1 MGFSRLSV
9 AGRIYAA
16 FGALIGLMALLM
28 AIAIGGVQLSGA
40 TFGQYRQAAQD
51 AGAVAQL
58 TSGLSEARLAFSRY
72 QLNHAAADADRA
84 KSLLAA
90 LESHDNAIKE
100 QLGAYSGIVDA
111 MVAHDADIA
120 GLSAAMEQSGLTTTD
135 TLGRLIAQGAESSSL
150 NAKAAAISGLAMQQA
165 LELRLMVD
173 ALLADPAGEGLA
185 AVTERAG
192 QAQATLTALR
202 GTFFKTSDLEAVD
215 AVMGQLADYAGMI
228 GQVHARM
235 LERETLAQDAA
246 AIDAS
251 IAASLGEL
259 ATATAREQTML
270 EADADRQAGA
280 ISLGALVAGLV
291 TLVAGVALAMVIA
304 RWLSGSI
311 KALSVAMGRMVE
323 GDFAVTLPQAGQR
336 NELGQIAR
344 ALEVF
349 GANGLEVRAAQA
361 RREADMD
368 QAFETAQL
376 RAALQRDVEA
386 VVTAAS
392 EGDFGRRLA
401 SDYGLDELNGFA
413 RSLDRLVATVVR
425 GLDETGSVLSALAR
439 GELGGRV
446 EGDYAGAFGQL
457 KADTNALAR
466 TMAETMNRIGA
477 ASTALRRATDE
488 ILAGANDL
496 SARTGRQIAAIE
508 TTSQAVRALSDD
520 IVVNTGQAEQAAA
533 STRASAALARNG
545 GVVMAR
551 VTEAMAG
558 ITQASG
564 KISNVTGVI
573 EDIAFQTNLLALNA
587 SVEAA
592 RAGEAGRGFAVV
604 AVEVRRLAQSAA
616 AASADIKALTGQSAE
631 AVAAGSKLVEEA
643 ARTLNTIL
651 LAVDKDNGHMQ
662 AIAQSSRS
670 QAGAVETVGM
680 AMRQMDEVVQHNAAL
695 VEETNAAIEQTQAQ
709 ASELDRIVGAFT
721 RRGVARLVA

>member
-16 FGALIGLMALLM
+16 FGALIGLMALLV

-40 TFGQYRQAAQD
+40 TFGQYRQAAQQGD
-51 AGAVAQL
+51 DVAGLA
-58 TSGLSEARLAFSRY
+58 SGLSEARLAFSRY
-72 QLNHAAADADRA
+72 QLNHAKADAERA
-84 KSLLAA
+84 KTLLAG
-90 LESHDNAIKE
+90 LDGDSAIAG
-100 QLGAYSGIVDA
+100 QLAEYGGIVDQMTA
-111 MVAHDADIA
+111 LDGAIAD
-120 GLSAAMEQSGLTTTD
+120 LSAAMDASGLATTD
-135 TLGRLIAQGAESSSL
+135 TLGGLIAEAAQSASL
-150 NAKAAAISGLAMQQA
+150 NAKAAAVSGLAMQQA
-165 LELRLMVD
+165 LEVRLAVD
-173 ALLADPAGEGLA
+173 VLQNDPATTALS
-185 AVTERAG
+185 AVNERIG
-192 QAQATLTALR
+192 QAQATLDELR
-202 GTFFKTSDLEAVD
+202 GIFFKADDLARVD
-215 AVMGQLADYAGMI
+215 AVKAHLSDYAGMI

-235 LERETLAQDAA
+235 LEREALAQQAAVIDTAIATAFAELAA
-246 AIDAS
+246 A
-251 IAASLGEL
+251 
-259 ATATAREQTML
+259 TQTQQANL

-280 ISLGALVAGLV
+280 ISLGGLVAGLV
-291 TLVAGVALAMVIA
+291 TLVAGIALAVIIA

-311 KALSVAMGRMVE
+311 RALSLATGRMAE
-323 GDFAVTLPQAGQR
+323 GDFDVTLPQAGQQ

-349 GANGLEVRAAQA
+349 GANGRQVREAQA

-368 QAFETAQL
+368 RAVESAEL
-376 RAALQRDVEA
+376 REKLQRDVEA
-386 VVTAAS
+386 VVAAAS

-401 SDYGLDELNGFA
+401 ADYGLDELNSFA
-413 RSLDRLVATVVR
+413 RSVDRLVATVAR
-425 GLDETGSVLSALAR
+425 GLNETGTVLSALAQ

-457 KADTNALAR
+457 KADTNALAQ
-466 TMAETMNRIGA
+466 TMATTMNRIGA
-477 ASTALRRATDE
+477 ASAALQRATGE

-496 SARTGRQIAAIE
+496 SARTGRQINAIE
-508 TTSQAVRALSDD
+508 ATSRAVRELSDD
-520 IVVNTGQAEQAAA
+520 IVANRAKAEQAAA
-533 STRASAALARNG
+533 STLASSALARNG
-545 GVVMAR
+545 GAVMAR
-551 VTEAMAG
+551 VTEAMAD

-616 AASADIKALTGQSAE
+616 SASADIKALTAQSAV
-631 AVAAGSKLVEEA
+631 AVGAGSKLVEEA

-670 QAGAVETVGM
+670 QAEAVDIVGA
-680 AMRQMDEVVQHNAAL
+680 AMRQMDEVVQDNAAL

-709 ASELDRIVGAFT
+709 ASELDGIVGAFT
-721 RRGVARLVA
+721 RRVRARLVA